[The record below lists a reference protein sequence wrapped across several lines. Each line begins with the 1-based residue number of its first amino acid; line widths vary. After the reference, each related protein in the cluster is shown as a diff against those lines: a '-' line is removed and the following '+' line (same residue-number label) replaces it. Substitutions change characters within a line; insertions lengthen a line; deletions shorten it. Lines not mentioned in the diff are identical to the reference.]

1 MMQQLMSAPAA
12 LAGLGVA
19 VIVFGFA
26 PGLVLALIVR
36 LIPDLER
43 RHELQAELY
52 AVPYWK
58 RPFWVAEQFEV
69 ALRVGLSP
77 RIEWI
82 WGRHVWHRSKLMS
95 GLDQHREFPET
106 FWVPDAEVKAL
117 IGPGDEVKLMWS
129 VSRSPGERMWVEVTE
144 RHGSRLV
151 GKLSNW
157 PVCVYMNPVERVD
170 FDIDD
175 IIDYEF
181 AEADTD
187 LQDAKSSA

>member
-1 MMQQLMSAPAA
+1 
-12 LAGLGVA
+12 
-19 VIVFGFA
+19 
-26 PGLVLALIVR
+26 
-36 LIPDLER
+36 
-43 RHELQAELY
+43 
-52 AVPYWK
+52 
-58 RPFWVAEQFEV
+58 
-69 ALRVGLSP
+69 
-77 RIEWI
+77 
-82 WGRHVWHRSKLMS
+82 
-95 GLDQHREFPET
+95 
-106 FWVPDAEVKAL
+106 
-117 IGPGDEVKLMWS
+117 MWS